1 MFNFMKKQPKNPV
14 DQFSVDELR
23 AARVRMEHNRDK
35 LLKEIRGLEN
45 QKADI
50 FQQGAGTQETR
61 SRRIAAQRIK
71 ETEEQIRQLDQQLT
85 FYEKQLQVVSRLE
98 FLKRNRD
105 QMVEMGIDKLL
116 GSMDTGELRK
126 YVEEVSLTGAVSME
140 RLDELS
146 SMLGEALNTGL
157 AGESDPE
164 IARLMFEMERASLGG
179 VSELDGRE
187 DSAQTGETAANRE
200 DRGENRE
207 RN

>member
-23 AARVRMEHNRDK
+23 AARVRMEHSRDK
-35 LLKEIRGLEN
+35 LLREIKNLES
-45 QKADI
+45 QKTDI
-50 FQQGAGTQETR
+50 FQQGAGTPDAR

-71 ETEEQIRQLDQQLT
+71 ETEEQIRQLDQQLA

-126 YVEEVSLTGAVSME
+126 YVEEASLTGAVSME

-146 SMLGEALNTGL
+146 NMLGEALNTGL
-157 AGESDPE
+157 SGETDPE
-164 IARLMFEMERASLGG
+164 IARLMYEMERASLGG
-179 VSELDGRE
+179 TEDLQGDEPAGKSEAN
-187 DSAQTGETAANRE
+187 SAGGES
-200 DRGENRE
+200 RE